1 MDERKGLAA
10 RASLQRS
17 LESPTLNLRAGGCC
31 ECQRLLAAAAVVG
44 LRETWR
50 HPESVRSE
58 GSWEAETGRR
68 KVREG
73 TQPSAVPAD
82 CAGGR
87 VCFLPCF
94 ALVIHLSRPASQL
107 DGPELSEGELF
118 GGSEQ
123 RKMQSPGCCRSEDVG
138 FALPEERCY
147 LKAFWPLMSFLAAA
161 VC

>member
-1 MDERKGLAA
+1 ML
-10 RASLQRS
+10 
-17 LESPTLNLRAGGCC
+17 
-31 ECQRLLAAAAVVG
+31 
-44 LRETWR
+44 
-50 HPESVRSE
+50 
-58 GSWEAETGRR
+58 
-68 KVREG
+68 EG
-73 TQPSAVPAD
+73 TQPSALLAD

-107 DGPELSEGELF
+107 AGPELSKGELF

-138 FALPEERCY
+138 FALPKEHCN

-161 VC
+161 VCRLEISREVTKTRLRVAIDRELGSLKLHLPFRASDWKCAARPLQSFAPSSPVRRKE